1 MQKLDEAKREAILNA
16 AKQRLRKYGIQKTT
30 MQEIAKDAGIAVG
43 TLYLYFKNK
52 DDILIASTEEFA
64 KQHIL
69 DMEKILNSSNSP
81 PEKLKAYIIN
91 RFHASQETRNS
102 GSHAAELARA
112 VIRLQPQLLS
122 EQGDWTRQNVMK
134 ILHQG
139 IEDNLFFIDN
149 LQPDVEVFLYAIAYF
164 FPVATTEKYFEPKQE
179 NLSMVIDWFIKK
191 WSCDF
196 NHNLTERS
204 RNTS

>member
-1 MQKLDEAKREAILNA
+1 MQKLDEAKREAILSA

-52 DDILIASTEEFA
+52 DEILIASMEELA

-91 RFHASQETRNS
+91 RFHVSQETRNS
-102 GSHAAELARA
+102 GDNAAELARA
-112 VIRLQPQLLS
+112 VIRLKPQLLS
-122 EQGDWTRQNVMK
+122 EQADWTRQNVMR
-134 ILHQG
+134 ILSQG

-149 LQPDVEVFLYAIAYF
+149 LERDVEVFLYAIAYF

-191 WSCDF
+191 WSCDL
-196 NHNLTERS
+196 NHNLTDLK
-204 RNTS
+204 TG